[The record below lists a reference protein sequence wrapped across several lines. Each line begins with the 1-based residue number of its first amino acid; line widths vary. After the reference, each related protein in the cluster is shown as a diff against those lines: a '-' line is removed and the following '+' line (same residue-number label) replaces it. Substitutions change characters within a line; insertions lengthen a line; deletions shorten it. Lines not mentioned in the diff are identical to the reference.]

1 MLDQELAA
9 DRATPPPPPQP
20 PGGGGSILRAF
31 RTESRKLSRQTPT
44 QVLAL
49 ACLLGPPAF
58 GAVLRLQGGVPGDA
72 LFGVWVHSSGFAV
85 SLVILGFAGSWGFP
99 LVAGVLAGDMFS
111 SEDRYG
117 TWKTLL
123 TRSCSRGEVFV
134 GKVLAAAGFAIAM
147 VAITALASLIA
158 GLIVTGEDPL
168 VSLSGTLL
176 SPGAALGLV
185 LLSWLLC
192 VPAVLGFV
200 GLAVLFSVVTRNGIM
215 GVLGPLLV
223 ALAFQLLA
231 LIGGG
236 TVLHALLVSS
246 SFDGWHGLFT
256 TPRFF
261 GPLAIGVAV
270 SCVWLGSCLGGAWL
284 ILRRRDFAG
293 PPVNRRPGW
302 VMPMRAVLGTVAL
315 LAVLSAASGWGPDAI
330 TANRLNAALTP
341 TFDNL
346 SVLQQ
351 RELGRAIPAGAHLTI
366 VPNCKRRAGAS
377 TGPGDWTCTLD
388 VFIPQEGAIPFQQT
402 AITYD
407 VSVQSNGCY
416 KAEAPPQFVGQQLM
430 RAADGRIVENPVFTI
445 YGCFN
450 TL

>member
-1 MLDQELAA
+1 MLEQGAAA
-9 DRATPPPPPQP
+9 DGATPPPPQP

-31 RTESRKLSRQTPT
+31 RTEARKLARQTPT

-72 LFGVWVHSSGFAV
+72 LFGVWVHSSSFAV
-85 SLVILGFAGSWGFP
+85 SLVILGFTGSWGFP
-99 LVAGVLAGDMFS
+99 LIAGVLAGDMFS

-123 TRSCSRGEVFV
+123 TRSCSRGQVFV
-134 GKVLAAAGFAIAM
+134 GKVLAAASFAIVM
-147 VAITALASLIA
+147 VAITAISSLIG
-158 GLIVTGEDPL
+158 GLIVTGDHAL

-176 SPGAALGLV
+176 SPGAALGL
-185 LLSWLLC
+185 LLVSWLLC
-192 VPAVLGFV
+192 VPAVLAFV

-223 ALAFQLLA
+223 ALVFQLLV

-236 TVLHALLVSS
+236 TVLHTLLISS

-256 TPRFF
+256 APRFY
-261 GPLAIGVAV
+261 GPLAIGIVV
-270 SCVWLGSCLGGAWL
+270 SCVWLGACVGTAWR
-284 ILRRRDFAG
+284 IMRGRDFAG

-302 VMPMRAVLGTVAL
+302 VMPLRVVLGSVVL
-315 LAVLSAASGWGPDAI
+315 LAVLAAASGWGPDAV
-330 TANRLNAALTP
+330 TASRLTAALTP

-416 KAEAPPQFVGQQLM
+416 KAEAPPSFVGQQLM
-430 RAADGRIVENPVFTI
+430 RAADGRTVENPVFTI